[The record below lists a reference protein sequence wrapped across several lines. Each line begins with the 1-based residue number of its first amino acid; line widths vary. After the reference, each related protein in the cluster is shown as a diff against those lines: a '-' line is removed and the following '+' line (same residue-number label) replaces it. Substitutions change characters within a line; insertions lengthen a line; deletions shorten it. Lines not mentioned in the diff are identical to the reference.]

1 MKLILR
7 FLQVAI
13 GLAFLA
19 ALGVYAVPRTSV
31 DVSAEAAALRSMVFD
46 ALPTTPET
54 AATPAAFDASATP
67 PPAKAEASV
76 TQSTTAAEIER
87 TWRAWMTAQGLETGA
102 MAFISADG
110 TEYGTGIGRTA
121 DERRPVMSMSKAI
134 TGLCLDQVLS
144 ETALPW
150 TAALGD
156 FPDRMSAAGL
166 TPRPGNAHLTLAE
179 MATHTA
185 GLAPDLT
192 QAAFV
197 ARTHGALGLHRRF
210 TWQALSGEGLQG
222 EPGEFFYSNV
232 NYAALGVAIEALTG
246 ESYAQACMDRIVA
259 PLGLQDVVIE
269 GRYGS
274 LSSYAGWEF
283 SALNYARL
291 ARHWFA
297 PDQPHVAEPRTRPLS
312 ANGYGPGYWI
322 AGQGRTANVVHGGR
336 MCHSATLLD
345 SVGSLFI
352 ARGTGDVFVA
362 NWDGCL
368 DADEWQQLLDAVQ
381 AQL

>member
-76 TQSTTAAEIER
+76 TQSTTASEIER

-259 PLGLQDVVIE
+259 PLGLQDVVTDHL
-269 GRYGS
+269 GDS
-274 LSSYAGWEF
+274 LYQRDQAPGQPRRQPACPPISMPATCARAATRCCF
-283 SALNYARL
+283 SAPPTST
-291 ARHWFA
+291 A
-297 PDQPHVAEPRTRPLS
+297 PRPNWPPPRPASRWRSTAPRCGRCRPTSPTAS
-312 ANGYGPGYWI
+312 A
-322 AGQGRTANVVHGGR
+322 
-336 MCHSATLLD
+336 
-345 SVGSLFI
+345 
-352 ARGTGDVFVA
+352 
-362 NWDGCL
+362 
-368 DADEWQQLLDAVQ
+368 
-381 AQL
+381 